1 MTENQLKE
9 LYNEEMSA
17 SAPDMEALWEKIDG
31 RLTEKET
38 VSVQPKKKPTVN
50 LWRTGAFMAACA
62 ALFFVIPSIIKH
74 NDSYTASEGIASN
87 GNTPAVYEDA
97 AADNAYFD
105 TAGDAAVFEESFAE
119 AEVTVTETSSLLNY
133 SSLTFPDSYLKNVEF
148 SGEPNGGEYFVEEDI
163 LVETECFIDAIV
175 DNVYASPDGDCVY
188 YELTAKSSYGDED
201 VGEYIT
207 VASRSQHEMYIGREY
222 FIPVKVTETG
232 LQTVFD
238 GVPQIEVTA
247 DNGLV
252 YYNGW
257 ESLNTELS
265 QSILYPQNKVDDFFY
280 DRMMFSSSGDITP
293 LIEKWK
299 DIHKEE

>member
-1 MTENQLKE
+1 MTEWQIKE

-17 SAPDMEALWEKIDG
+17 SAPDMDALWEKIDS
-31 RLTEKET
+31 RLTEKEP
-38 VSVQPKKKPTVN
+38 VSVQPKKKPAIN

-62 ALFFVIPSIIKH
+62 ALFFVIPNIIKH
-74 NDSYTASEGIASN
+74 DDSYTASESIASN
-87 GNTPAVYEDA
+87 GNTPAVFEDA
-97 AADNAYFD
+97 AADNAYN
-105 TAGDAAVFEESFAE
+105 DAADAPAASEESFTE
-119 AEVTVTETSSLLNY
+119 AEITVTETTSLLNY
-133 SSLTFPDSYLKNVEF
+133 SSLAFPDSYLKNVEF

-188 YELTAKSSYGDED
+188 YELTARSSYGED
-201 VGEYIT
+201 NVGKYVT

-222 FIPVKVTETG
+222 LIPVKVTETG

-238 GVPQIEVTA
+238 GVPQIEVTS

-257 ESLNTELS
+257 ESLNSPSS
-265 QSILYPQNKVDDFFY
+265 QSIIYPQNKVDDFFY